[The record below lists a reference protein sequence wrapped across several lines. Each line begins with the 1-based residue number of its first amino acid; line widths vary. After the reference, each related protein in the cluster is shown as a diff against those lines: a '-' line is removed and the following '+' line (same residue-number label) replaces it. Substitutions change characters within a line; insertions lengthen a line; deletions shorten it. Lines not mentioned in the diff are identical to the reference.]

1 MNRTLLFF
9 AIIGVLSAALWP
21 TGACAQAGSQRPGS
35 GGVSGSANTGRGTG
49 GAQPP
54 GRPMDQL
61 QGPFYVTGRIL
72 LETGKPS
79 PEPVSVELN
88 CGMRSL
94 QVIHTDL
101 GGYFTFSLGT
111 GMQSNMD
118 FSASNDNPMAQ
129 GGRGSS
135 ITGTGA
141 SSMTGCEV
149 RVAVPGYHPL
159 AVTLGHADM
168 DRVEVGSLQLRRI
181 AGVEGSAISV
191 TSLLVPSNS
200 RKEFERAE
208 KELRGNHT
216 DAAREHLQKAIAG
229 YDKYAA
235 AWNALGRI
243 YSSTH
248 NPDKAREAFQKAIAA
263 DPQYTPPYLGLATLE
278 MENKRFQE
286 AVDAAS
292 KLLALDSSIS
302 YASFLEAVGNFNLNR
317 LDDAEKDARQAEKG
331 PHENIPQ
338 VHALLAQILL
348 QKQDYP
354 HAASQ
359 MRVYLQESPNGQF
372 AEQMKKDLEQIK
384 DAPAIEAAAEAPA
397 PADNPADKS
406 PAAKSNDTTADH

>member
-1 MNRTLLFF
+1 MNSTLLFF
-9 AIIGVLSAALWP
+9 ALFGALAFAAILP
-21 TGACAQAGSQRPGS
+21 PGAWAQTGSQRS
-35 GGVSGSANTGRGTG
+35 GAGGSANATAGRGSGT
-49 GAQPP
+49 AQPP

-61 QGPFYVTGRIL
+61 QGPFYVSGRIL

-88 CGMRSL
+88 CGMRAV

-129 GGRGSS
+129 GGRTSS
-135 ITGTGA
+135 ITGNSPG
-141 SSMTGCEV
+141 SLTGCEV

-159 AVTLGHADM
+159 AVTLGHPDM
-168 DRVEVGSLQLRRI
+168 ERLEVGSLQLRRI

-191 TSLLVPSNS
+191 TSLLVPANS
-200 RKEFERAE
+200 RKEFDRAE
-208 KELRGNHT
+208 KELHSNHT
-216 DAAREHLQKAIAG
+216 DAAREHLLKAIAG

-243 YSSTH
+243 YSSSH

-263 DPQYTPPYLGLATLE
+263 DPQYTPPYLALASVE
-278 MENKRFQE
+278 MESKHYEE

-292 KLLALDSSIS
+292 KLLALDSSVS

-317 LDDAEKDARQAEKG
+317 LDDAEKNAREAEKG
-331 PHENIPQ
+331 AHDNLPQ
-338 VHALLAQILL
+338 VHALLAQIFL

-354 HAASQ
+354 RAASQ

-372 AEQMKKDLEQIK
+372 AEQMRKDLEQIK
-384 DAPAIEAAAEAPA
+384 DAPANEASTEAPA
-397 PADNPADKS
+397 APAKPD
-406 PAAKSNDTTADH
+406 DTSADH

>member
-1 MNRTLLFF
+1 MKRTLLLSAIF
-9 AIIGVLSAALWP
+9 AAIASAALLP
-21 TGACAQAGSQRPGS
+21 PSAMAQGGAQRGS
-35 GGVSGSANTGRGTG
+35 GGAASATATAGRGTG
-49 GAQPP
+49 TSQPP

-61 QGPFYVTGRIL
+61 QGPFYISGRIL

-88 CGMRSL
+88 CGMRAV

-118 FSASNDNPMAQ
+118 FSASNDNPMSA
-129 GGRGSS
+129 GGRSTAISGNSSGSLN
-135 ITGTGA
+135 
-141 SSMTGCEV
+141 GCDV

-168 DRVEVGSLQLRRI
+168 ERLEVGSLQLRRI

-191 TSLLVPSNS
+191 TSLLVPANS
-200 RKEFERAE
+200 RKEFDKAE
-208 KELRGNHT
+208 KELHGNHT
-216 DAAREHLQKAIAG
+216 DAAREHLLKAVAG

-235 AWNALGRI
+235 AWNALGRV

-248 NPDKAREAFQKAIAA
+248 DPDKAREAFQKAIAA
-263 DPQYTPPYLGLATLE
+263 DPQYTPPYLALATLDVE
-278 MENKRFQE
+278 SKHYEE

-302 YASFLEAVGNFNLNR
+302 YASFLEAVGNYNLNR
-317 LDDAEKDARQAEKG
+317 LDDAEKYAREAEKG
-331 PHENIPQ
+331 EHENLPQ
-338 VHALLAQILL
+338 VHALLAQIYL

-354 HAASQ
+354 RAASQ

-372 AEQMKKDLEQIK
+372 AEQMRKDLEQIK
-384 DAPAIEAAAEAPA
+384 DAPAVEAAAEAPA
-397 PADNPADKS
+397 VSDKPPNTPSDTPAD
-406 PAAKSNDTTADH
+406 H